1 MRLAWTG
8 PALQDRA
15 AIYDYI
21 ETDSPRAAVELDLI
35 FARAAERLLSFPHMG
50 CPGRVAGTREWVAHP
65 HYVMVYEIAA
75 HAVTVIAVLHTSRQ
89 YPPLG

>member
-1 MRLAWTG
+1 MKLVWTG
-8 PALQDRA
+8 PALLDRR

-21 ETDSPRAAVELDLI
+21 ETDSPRAAAELDQL
-35 FARAAERLLSFPHMG
+35 FTQAAARLLAYPHMG
-50 CPGRVAGTREWVAHP
+50 REGRVPGTREWVAHP

-75 HAVTVIAVLHTSRQ
+75 DAVIVIAVLHTSRQ

>member
-1 MRLAWTG
+1 MRLVWTN
-8 PALQDRA
+8 PALRDRG

-21 ETDSPRAAVELDLI
+21 EADSPRAAVELDRI
-35 FARAAERLLSFPHMG
+35 FAKAAERLLSHPRMG
-50 CPGRVAGTREWVAHP
+50 RPGRIAGTREWVAHP

-75 HAVTVIAVLHTSRQ
+75 EAIVVIAVLHTSRQ